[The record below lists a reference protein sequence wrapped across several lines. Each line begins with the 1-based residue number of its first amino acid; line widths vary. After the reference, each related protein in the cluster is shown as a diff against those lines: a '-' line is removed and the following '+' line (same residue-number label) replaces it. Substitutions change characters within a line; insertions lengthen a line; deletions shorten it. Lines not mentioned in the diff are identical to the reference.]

1 MAENATDLRE
11 YVEDYIPKMIGKYLQ
26 EKPVPDME
34 GTLFTFQLVIK
45 GEKSLVYS
53 ITIKDAREITVH
65 PGGVEN
71 PMLEVIIPD
80 EVIRPLVEMIS
91 SFTGRKQYD
100 AVREAKG
107 TVRLEMGMPGNW
119 TLPVT
124 AKFNGADAPS
134 VTISASSQDFAKM
147 ATGELS
153 GPMAFMQGKVKLDG
167 DMSFALSLVN
177 LMP

>member
-1 MAENATDLRE
+1 MAENTVSLQE
-11 YVEDYIPKMIGKYLQ
+11 YVESYVPGLVSKRLQ
-26 EKPVPDME
+26 EKPIPDME
-34 GTLFTFQLVIK
+34 GTDFSVQLVLK
-45 GEKSLVYS
+45 GEKSLAYGIS
-53 ITIKDAREITVH
+53 IKDAKEITVH
-65 PGGVEN
+65 AGGMEN
-71 PMLEVIIPD
+71 PMLEVTIPED
-80 EVIRPLVEMIS
+80 VIRPLVDMVS

-100 AVREAKG
+100 AVTGAKG
-107 TVRLEMGMPGNW
+107 TVTFEIGMPGNW

-124 AKFNGADAPS
+124 IKFNGADSPS

-167 DMSFALSLVN
+167 DMSFALSLAN